1 MKFLLA
7 TGLNI
12 TAYDLI
18 KNTMQERTSAQ
29 FRKNDFLKI
38 KLIKFK
44 GGRTS
49 ILIGIPIWLELMA
62 NLNL

>member
-1 MKFLLA
+1 MILL
-7 TGLNI
+7 
-12 TAYDLI
+12 
-18 KNTMQERTSAQ
+18 KNTMQERASAQ

-44 GGRTS
+44 GCMTS

>member
-1 MKFLLA
+1 
-7 TGLNI
+7 
-12 TAYDLI
+12 
-18 KNTMQERTSAQ
+18 MQERASAQ